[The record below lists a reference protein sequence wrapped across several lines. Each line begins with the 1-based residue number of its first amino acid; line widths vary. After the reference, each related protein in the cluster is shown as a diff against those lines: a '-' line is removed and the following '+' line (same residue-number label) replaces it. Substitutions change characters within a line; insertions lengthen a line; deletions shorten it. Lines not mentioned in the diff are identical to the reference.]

1 MLIPKFRLRKST
13 MTGKEA
19 HTKVIMRKGCLP
31 YASDHLPTMGACKV
45 HTVIKKSCCTGCPTL
60 KGAIEKINVFPRH
73 RVKS

>member
-45 HTVIKKSCCTGCPTL
+45 HTVIKKS
-60 KGAIEKINVFPRH
+60 
-73 RVKS
+73 